1 MAIFINW
8 ATSPPILPKPTGPYS
23 VAVSEW
29 QIKTNRDEVYT
40 LQPGDKRQLH
50 IKIWYP
56 TDNWQTLNKGNYKP
70 TPQLA
75 NYTSTNMAEVHATR
89 ISQFGPIS
97 FLKQPLM
104 KSLAALKLDAYA
116 GSSVSHHKDKYPI
129 LLFSHGHRAHIDY
142 SNTTLQDLASHG
154 YIVIGVNHSYEVP
167 HSVLPDG
174 TELIRTDVTLSN
186 EYSTSLTNK
195 NQFQQTLTHN
205 YQVINKIVDTGS
217 FNSEQDKFAN
227 AFQKIIDTPQ
237 GFSRDL
243 PIRVDDFFSV
253 LKFLQMPENKESS
266 LIKAMDFNKLAAL
279 GMSFGGPT
287 ATEFCR
293 LYEHCMAMANI
304 DGTTWGTKWQQV
316 QDVPMLWIASTKS
329 EANRLDRPYL
339 MQRWQAPHSQV
350 LIPDVRHQGFTDIAF
365 LSPFLDFNVLEFPHN
380 IMPRGYAAQVHHVTN
395 SALVKWFD
403 LHLKSK
409 ASDLKHLESL
419 LTGVSVIP

>member
-8 ATSPPILPKPTGPYS
+8 ATFPPVLPKPTGPYT

-40 LQPGDKRQLH
+40 LQANDKRQLH

-56 TDNWQTLNKGNYKP
+56 TDNWQTLDKGNYKP
-70 TPQLA
+70 KPQLA
-75 NYTSTNMAEVHATR
+75 NYTSTNMAEVHAKR
-89 ISQFGPIS
+89 ISQFGPIG
-97 FLKQPLM
+97 FLKQPLT
-104 KSLAALKLDAYA
+104 KSLEEAKLHAYA
-116 GSSVSHHKDKYPI
+116 GTSVSKHKEKYPV

-154 YIVIGVNHSYEVP
+154 YIVIGVNHSYEMP

-174 TELIRTDVTLSN
+174 TELIRTDVTLS
-186 EYSTSLTNK
+186 SAQSSSLEDTL
-195 NQFQQTLTHN
+195 QFEKILTHN
-205 YQVINKIVDTGS
+205 YQVIHQIVDNGS
-217 FNSEQDKFAN
+217 FDTEQEKFAE
-227 AFQKIIDTPQ
+227 AFQNIIDTPQ

-243 PIRVDDFFSV
+243 PIRVDDLFSV
-253 LKFLQMPENKESS
+253 IEFLQMPEQKESS
-266 LIKAMDFNKLAAL
+266 LVQAMNFDKLAAL

-293 LYEHCMAMANI
+293 LYQHCMAMANI

-329 EANRLDRPYL
+329 EINRLDRPYL
-339 MQRWQAPHSQV
+339 MQRWHAPHSQV
-350 LIPDVRHQGFTDIAF
+350 LIPGVRHQGFTDIAF
-365 LSPFLDFNVLEFPHN
+365 LSPFLDLNVLEFPHN
-380 IMPRGYAAQVHHVTN
+380 IKPRGYAQKVHHVTN
-395 SALVKWFD
+395 LALVKWFD

-409 ASDLKHLESL
+409 ISDLQYLENVL
-419 LTGVSVIP
+419 PGVRVSF